1 MAQTTETPS
10 APLTVLIRGRLDTLQ
25 PAMRRVG
32 QYVLD
37 HADDVASMT
46 ISDLAQACT
55 TSETTIVRFCREIGV
70 RGYPQLRLGLAAE
83 RGQREGSEQTAPE
96 GDIAEGDTLETVVRK
111 VVSGDVEAVRETGA
125 ALSIAALEAVVDAI
139 VTGRRVEIYGV
150 GASNFVAAD
159 LAFKLHRIGLA
170 SYSSP
175 DPHACISS
183 AALLGPEDV
192 AIAVSHSGLTLDT
205 FEALEIAAAQG
216 ATTVAL
222 TNAPAS
228 PIAQIA
234 DHVLTTAARETAFR
248 SGANASRL
256 AQLVVVDCVFV
267 GVAQRI
273 YPEATAALQATR
285 EAISGRRMAAR
296 PRRRRA

>member
-1 MAQTTETPS
+1 MVQSAESPS
-10 APLTVLIRGRLDTLQ
+10 APLTVLIRGRLDGLQ

-32 QYVLD
+32 QYVLE
-37 HADDVASMT
+37 HADDAAGMT
-46 ISDLAQACT
+46 ISDLALACS

-70 RGYPQLRLGLAAE
+70 RGYPQFRLALATE
-83 RGQREGSEQTAPE
+83 MGGRGRSEQDPPE

-111 VVSGDVEAVRETGA
+111 VVSVDVQAVEETA
-125 ALSIAALEAVVDAI
+125 TTLSIAALQAVVDAI
-139 VTGRRVEIYGV
+139 VTARRVEIYGV

-183 AALLGPEDV
+183 AALLTPDDV
-192 AIAVSHSGLTLDT
+192 AIAVSHSGLTVDT
-205 FEALEIAAAQG
+205 FDALALAAERG
-216 ATTVAL
+216 ATTVAI
-222 TNAPAS
+222 TNAPTS
-228 PIAQIA
+228 PIAETA
-234 DHVLTTAARETAFR
+234 DHVLTTAARETMFR

-267 GVAQRI
+267 GVAQRV
-273 YPEATAALQATR
+273 YPEAMSALHATR
-285 EAISGRRMAAR
+285 EAISGRRMSAR
-296 PRRRRA
+296 PRRRRG